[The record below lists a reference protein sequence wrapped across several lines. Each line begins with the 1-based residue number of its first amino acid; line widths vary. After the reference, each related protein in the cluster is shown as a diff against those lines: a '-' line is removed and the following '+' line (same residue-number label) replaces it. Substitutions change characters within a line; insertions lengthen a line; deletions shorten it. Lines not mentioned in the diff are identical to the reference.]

1 LRLQLSRSFSFFVIM
16 SAPSNAP
23 SLLSDD
29 DNWQG
34 FTSSLI
40 TSLPAL
46 QTSSSGS
53 ATTSPPSQPSLTG
66 SSGKFNS
73 FTFVGASLTGGGAPD
88 ALYLSR
94 THGSS
99 MIAYVW
105 VWWVPT
111 SSAPRIVSQVLYLA
125 VPSNMKH
132 PSSMLC
138 LTVAM

>member
-1 LRLQLSRSFSFFVIM
+1 M

-46 QTSSSGS
+46 QPSSSGS
-53 ATTSPPSQPSLTG
+53 ATTSPPSQPSSTG

-73 FTFVGASLTGGGAPD
+73 FTFVGASLTGGGLQTHSTHHAP
-88 ALYLSR
+88 A
-94 THGSS
+94 G
-99 MIAYVW
+99 
-105 VWWVPT
+105 
-111 SSAPRIVSQVLYLA
+111 QV
-125 VPSNMKH
+125 
-132 PSSMLC
+132 
-138 LTVAM
+138 